1 MSEQHAEAVARRLG
15 LPEAV
20 VRRLRARGKL
30 DRLSLDDSD
39 IRERLYAAHLAFVLR
54 NARRAHRTP

>member
-1 MSEQHAEAVARRLG
+1 VSEQNAEAVAKRLG
-15 LPEAV
+15 LTEAV

-39 IRERLYAAHLAFVLR
+39 IRQRLYAAHVAFVLR
-54 NARRAHRTP
+54 NARRA